1 MNKVGKYGTI
11 ILWTILVITAFL
23 AISFIANI
31 SDNEADPDMNSWLST
46 NLIWAY
52 ILLILSIVILVGFAI
67 YQMIVD
73 FSGAKKGILSLGLM
87 VAVVLISYLLAS
99 DEMPNFLGAQ
109 KFIEDGTLTTSTMK
123 WIDTGLIATYLV
135 LGTSIVSIIY
145 ASVSRFFK

>member
-1 MNKVGKYGTI
+1 MNKIGKYGTI
-11 ILWTILVITAFL
+11 ILWAILVITAIL

-52 ILLILSIVILVGFAI
+52 ILLMLSIVILVGFAI

-73 FSGAKKGILSLGLM
+73 FAGAKKGLMSLGLM
-87 VAVVLISYLLAS
+87 VAVVLISYLIAS
-99 DEMPNFLGAQ
+99 DEMPNFLGVQ

>member
-1 MNKVGKYGTI
+1 MNKIGKYGTI
-11 ILWTILVITAFL
+11 ILWAILVITAIL

-73 FSGAKKGILSLGLM
+73 FAGAKKGLMSLGLM

-99 DEMPNFLGAQ
+99 DEMPNFLGVQ